1 MTELRKLPIGIED
14 FEKIRQEDFYYV
26 DLQKKEHSFL
36 QLPIRLFY
44 QVYQMQTSIVLTMGE
59 FIYAN
64 MKKQRVIK

>member
-1 MTELRKLPIGIED
+1 MTELRKLPIGI
-14 FEKIRQEDFYYV
+14 EDFYYV

-44 QVYQMQTSIVLTMGE
+44 QVYQTQTSIVLIMGE

-64 MKKQRVIK
+64 MKKQRAIR

>member
-1 MTELRKLPIGIED
+1 MTELKKLPIGIED

-26 DLQKKEHSFL
+26 DLQKKEYSFL